1 MLPLILLLIPASF
14 VIAAGATAIVLALS
28 RRAGLADTPP
38 MPGQIKQRRA
48 VPNTGGI
55 GIVAGIVLPIVAM
68 MLIATLL
75 GEDFARAVLPESQA
89 ERIAKHLPGLRSK
102 IPLAL
107 AFLAGALALHA
118 MGLVDDRRPLGPRL
132 KLAITILPALALA
145 LLTDTRLLTLLDA
158 YPGGYALSVAIT
170 VVWFLAVTN
179 ALNFIDNM
187 DGLSAG
193 VAMIAS
199 ACFLVAALMSAQL
212 FVASVLSLTVGAC
225 AGFLLFNFPPARIFM
240 GDGGSL
246 VLGFTL
252 AFLTTRTTYTGE
264 SPTGEPLAGGWY
276 ALFMPLVILAVPLY
290 DMLSVTLIRVRQGK
304 SPMVG
309 DLQHLS
315 HRLVKR
321 GLSRRAAVLV
331 IWGMTGATGISGIA
345 LPALAPWQAVLVG
358 VQTATLLAVLAAF
371 EFASSP
377 ARTGLPAIDPGAP
390 DA

>member
-1 MLPLILLLIPASF
+1 VLPLILLLIPASF